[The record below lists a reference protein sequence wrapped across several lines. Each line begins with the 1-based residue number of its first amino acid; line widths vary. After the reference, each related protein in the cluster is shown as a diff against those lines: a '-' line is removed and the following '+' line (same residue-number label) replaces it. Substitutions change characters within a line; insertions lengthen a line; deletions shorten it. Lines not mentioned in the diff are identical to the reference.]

1 MKPIV
6 QRSAKCLS
14 VSNVCKS
21 YGNKTV
27 LKNITC
33 DFPAGNFFAL
43 LGENGA
49 GKSTLASLICGEK
62 SADSGTILFTG
73 IKTCTLVHQRP
84 LLADSLTVRDNIIL
98 GSEPVCSLPFLK
110 NVKTDFIDFS
120 AAHKKIEDVLHLWN
134 IDADIGVKASSLSA
148 AERFYAAFA
157 ASAYKNPDVFILDEP
172 GSVLNET
179 QKHALYPALRN
190 FARSGRIVILITHQM
205 SDALEYADSLV
216 LLRAGKE
223 AVCMSVGD
231 KEKTG
236 KAVQDVLYGG
246 KTEGQ
251 TKAAPPFAGTPVK
264 AAQNEDED
272 ENKNTGAP
280 VRQNPDCAQAV
291 LSVEHLSCA
300 PSQGGAL
307 NDIGF
312 KVYAR
317 KITCIYGHR
326 ANGLETLEN
335 LITGMK
341 NYAYTGTVAVN
352 GKAVKPSP
360 RLLRDEGCGIVP
372 FNRTFRGSDP
382 ELSVEQ
388 ILTVHLKPADKIKN
402 ADYARCLIERAGIT
416 IGTDEK
422 ASALSGGML
431 QRLIIER
438 ETAENRKLLILSE
451 PERGLDSRAVQA
463 LFGRLCSLA
472 ESGTAVLLFISA
484 GSPDVFP
491 GDYRFFLRG
500 GRLYEA

>member
-1 MKPIV
+1 MKPSV
-6 QRSAKCLS
+6 QCSAKCLS
-14 VSNVCKS
+14 ISNVCKN

-33 DFPAGNFFAL
+33 DFPAGNFFAF

-49 GKSTLASLICGEK
+49 GKSTLASLICGERQ
-62 SADSGTILFTG
+62 ADSGTILFTG

-84 LLADSLTVRDNIIL
+84 LLADGLTVGDNIML
-98 GSEPVCSLPFLK
+98 GAEPVYSFPVFKNLK
-110 NVKTDFIDFS
+110 TGFIDFS
-120 AAHKKIEDVLHLWN
+120 AAHEKIQNVLRAWN
-134 IDADIGVKASSLSA
+134 IDADINAKASSLSA

-157 ASAYKNPDVFILDEP
+157 ASAYKDPDVLILDEP

-179 QKHALYPALRN
+179 QKHALYPALQK
-190 FARSGRIVILITHQM
+190 FAKSGRIVILITHHM
-205 SDALEYADSLV
+205 SDALEYADSLI

-223 AVCMSVGD
+223 AVCMRVGD
-231 KEKTG
+231 KKKTEED
-236 KAVQDVLYGG
+236 VLEVLYGG
-246 KTEGQ
+246 LSERQAGAKLPPEG
-251 TKAAPPFAGTPVK
+251 
-264 AAQNEDED
+264 AQNE
-272 ENKNTGAP
+272 NGAGNTE
-280 VRQNPDCAQAV
+280 VHSRQIPNGGRAV
-291 LSVEHLSCA
+291 LNVEHVSCEPA
-300 PSQGGAL
+300 RGDSL
-307 NDIGF
+307 TDISF
-312 KVYAR
+312 KVYER

-326 ANGLETLEN
+326 ANGLETLED

-352 GKAVKPSP
+352 GKVAKPSP
-360 RLLRDEGCGIVP
+360 RLLREEGCGIVP

-388 ILTVHLKPADKIKN
+388 ILTVYLKPADRIKN
-402 ADYARCLIERAGIT
+402 ADYARSLIERAGIT

-438 ETAENRKLLILSE
+438 ETAENGKLLILSE

-463 LFGRLCSLA
+463 LVRRLRSLA

>member
-1 MKPIV
+1 MKPTV

-14 VSNVCKS
+14 ISNVCKS
-21 YGNKTV
+21 YGTKTV
-27 LKNITC
+27 LKNISC

-62 SADSGTILFTG
+62 SADSGAILFTG
-73 IKTCTLVHQRP
+73 IKTCALVHQRP
-84 LLADSLTVRDNIIL
+84 LLADSLTVRDNIML

-110 NVKTDFIDFS
+110 SVKTGFIDFS
-120 AAHKKIEDVLHLWN
+120 AAHKKIENVLRLWN
-134 IDADIGVKASSLSA
+134 IDADIGAKASALSA
-148 AERFYAAFA
+148 AERFYTAFA
-157 ASAYKNPDVFILDEP
+157 ASAYKDPDVFILDEP
-172 GSVLNET
+172 GSVLDET
-179 QKHALYPALRN
+179 QKLALYPALRN

-223 AVCMSVGD
+223 AVCISVGD
-231 KEKTG
+231 KEKTA

-246 KTEGQ
+246 KIDN
-251 TKAAPPFAGTPVK
+251 AAE
-264 AAQNEDED
+264 NEERRED
-272 ENKNTGAP
+272 AR
-280 VRQNPDCAQAV
+280 VRQSPDCAQAV
-291 LSVEHLSCA
+291 LSVEHLSST

-307 NDIGF
+307 NDISF

-341 NYAYTGTVAVN
+341 NCAYTGTVAVN
-352 GKAVKPSP
+352 GKAVEPSP

-402 ADYARCLIERAGIT
+402 TDYTRFLIERAGIT

-463 LFGRLCSLA
+463 LFGRLRSLA

>member
-1 MKPIV
+1 MKPTV

-14 VSNVCKS
+14 ISNVCKS

-27 LKNITC
+27 LKNISC

-62 SADSGTILFTG
+62 SADSGAILFTG

-84 LLADSLTVRDNIIL
+84 LLADSLTVRDNIML

-110 NVKTDFIDFS
+110 SVKTGFIDFS
-120 AAHKKIEDVLHLWN
+120 AAHKKIENVLRLWN
-134 IDADIGVKASSLSA
+134 IDADIGAKASALSA
-148 AERFYAAFA
+148 AERFYTAFA
-157 ASAYKNPDVFILDEP
+157 ASAYKDPDVFILDEP
-172 GSVLNET
+172 GSVLDKT

-231 KEKTG
+231 KEKTA

-246 KTEGQ
+246 KIDS
-251 TKAAPPFAGTPVK
+251 AAE
-264 AAQNEDED
+264 NEERRED
-272 ENKNTGAP
+272 AR
-280 VRQNPDCAQAV
+280 VRQSPDCAQAV
-291 LSVEHLSCA
+291 LNVEHLSST

-307 NDIGF
+307 NDISF

-360 RLLRDEGCGIVP
+360 RLLRNEGCGIVP

-402 ADYARCLIERAGIT
+402 TDYARRLIERAGIT

-438 ETAENRKLLILSE
+438 ETTENRKLLILSE

-463 LFGRLCSLA
+463 LFGRLRSLA

-484 GSPDVFP
+484 GSPGVFP

>member
-1 MKPIV
+1 MKPTV

-14 VSNVCKS
+14 ISNVCKS
-21 YGNKTV
+21 YGTKTV
-27 LKNITC
+27 LKNISC

-62 SADSGTILFTG
+62 SADSGAILFTG
-73 IKTCTLVHQRP
+73 IKTCALVHQRP
-84 LLADSLTVRDNIIL
+84 LLADSLTVRDNIML

-110 NVKTDFIDFS
+110 SVKTGFIDFS
-120 AAHKKIEDVLHLWN
+120 AAHKKIENVLRLWN
-134 IDADIGVKASSLSA
+134 IDADIGAKASALSA
-148 AERFYAAFA
+148 TERFYTAFA
-157 ASAYKNPDVFILDEP
+157 ASAYKDPDVFILDEP
-172 GSVLNET
+172 GSVLDET

-231 KEKTG
+231 KEKTAN
-236 KAVQDVLYGG
+236 AVQDVLYGG
-246 KTEGQ
+246 KTDN
-251 TKAAPPFAGTPVK
+251 AAE
-264 AAQNEDED
+264 NEERRED
-272 ENKNTGAP
+272 AR
-280 VRQNPDCAQAV
+280 VRQSPDCAQAV
-291 LSVEHLSCA
+291 LSVEHLSCT

-307 NDIGF
+307 NDISF

-341 NYAYTGTVAVN
+341 NCAYTGSVAVN
-352 GKAVKPSP
+352 GKAVEPSP

-402 ADYARCLIERAGIT
+402 TDYARRLIERAGIT

-463 LFGRLCSLA
+463 LFGRLRSLA

-484 GSPDVFP
+484 GSPGVFP

>member
-134 IDADIGVKASSLSA
+134 IDADIGAKASSLSA
-148 AERFYAAFA
+148 AERFYTAFT
-157 ASAYKNPDVFILDEP
+157 ASAYKDPDVFILDEP
-172 GSVLNET
+172 GSVLDET

-216 LLRAGKE
+216 LLRAGQE

-236 KAVQDVLYGG
+236 KAVQDVLYGR
-246 KTEGQ
+246 KTDN
-251 TKAAPPFAGTPVK
+251 AAE
-264 AAQNEDED
+264 NEERRED
-272 ENKNTGAP
+272 AR
-280 VRQNPDCAQAV
+280 VRQSPDCAQAV
-291 LSVEHLSCA
+291 LSVEHLSCT

-307 NDIGF
+307 NDISF

-372 FNRTFRGSDP
+372 FNRTFRGSNP

-402 ADYARCLIERAGIT
+402 TDYARCLIERAGIT

-463 LFGRLCSLA
+463 LSERLRSLA

>member
-1 MKPIV
+1 MKPTV

-14 VSNVCKS
+14 ISNVCKS
-21 YGNKTV
+21 YGTKTV
-27 LKNITC
+27 LKNISC

-62 SADSGTILFTG
+62 SADSGAILFTG
-73 IKTCTLVHQRP
+73 IKTCALVHQRP
-84 LLADSLTVRDNIIL
+84 LLADSLTVRDNIML

-110 NVKTDFIDFS
+110 SVKTGFIDFS
-120 AAHKKIEDVLHLWN
+120 AAHKKIENVLRLWN
-134 IDADIGVKASSLSA
+134 IDADIGAKASALSA
-148 AERFYAAFA
+148 AERFYTAFA
-157 ASAYKNPDVFILDEP
+157 ASAYKDPDVFILDEP
-172 GSVLNET
+172 GSVLDET
-179 QKHALYPALRN
+179 QKLALYPALRN

-231 KEKTG
+231 KEKTA

-246 KTEGQ
+246 KIEAQ
-251 TKAAPPFAGTPVK
+251 TKVSPPFAGTPIL
-264 AAQNEDED
+264 QS
-272 ENKNTGAP
+272 
-280 VRQNPDCAQAV
+280 PDCAQAV
-291 LSVEHLSCA
+291 LSVEHLSCT

-307 NDIGF
+307 NDISF

-341 NYAYTGTVAVN
+341 NCAYTGSVAVN
-352 GKAVKPSP
+352 GKAVEPSP

-388 ILTVHLKPADKIKN
+388 ILTVHLKPAGKIKN
-402 ADYARCLIERAGIT
+402 ADYARRLIERAGIT

-463 LFGRLCSLA
+463 LFGRLRSLA

-484 GSPDVFP
+484 GSPGVFP

>member
-1 MKPIV
+1 MKPTV

-27 LKNITC
+27 LKNISC

-84 LLADSLTVRDNIIL
+84 LLADSLTVGDNIML

-110 NVKTDFIDFS
+110 SVKTGFIDFS

-246 KTEGQ
+246 KTEEQ
-251 TKAAPPFAGTPVK
+251 TKAARPFAGTPIL
-264 AAQNEDED
+264 
-272 ENKNTGAP
+272 
-280 VRQNPDCAQAV
+280 QNPDCAQAV

-402 ADYARCLIERAGIT
+402 ADYARRLIERAGIT

-463 LFGRLCSLA
+463 LSERLRSLA

>member
-1 MKPIV
+1 MKPTV

-14 VSNVCKS
+14 ISNVCKS

-27 LKNITC
+27 LKNIRC

-62 SADSGTILFTG
+62 SADSGGILFTG

-110 NVKTDFIDFS
+110 SVKTGFIDFS
-120 AAHKKIEDVLHLWN
+120 AAHKKIENVLRLWN
-134 IDADIGVKASSLSA
+134 IDADIGAKASALSA
-148 AERFYAAFA
+148 AERFYTAFA
-157 ASAYKNPDVFILDEP
+157 ASAYKDPDVFILDEP
-172 GSVLNET
+172 GSVLDET

-231 KEKTG
+231 KEKTAN
-236 KAVQDVLYGG
+236 AVQDVLYGG
-246 KTEGQ
+246 KTDN
-251 TKAAPPFAGTPVK
+251 AAE
-264 AAQNEDED
+264 NEERRED
-272 ENKNTGAP
+272 AR
-280 VRQNPDCAQAV
+280 VRQSPDCAQAV
-291 LSVEHLSCA
+291 LSVEHLSCT

-307 NDIGF
+307 NDISF

-341 NYAYTGTVAVN
+341 NCAYTGSVAVN
-352 GKAVKPSP
+352 GKAVEPSP

-402 ADYARCLIERAGIT
+402 ADYARRLIERAGIT

-463 LFGRLCSLA
+463 LSERLRSFA

>member
-236 KAVQDVLYGG
+236 KAVQEVLYGG

-251 TKAAPPFAGTPVK
+251 TKAAPPFAGTPIL
-264 AAQNEDED
+264 
-272 ENKNTGAP
+272 
-280 VRQNPDCAQAV
+280 QNPDCTQAV

-341 NYAYTGTVAVN
+341 NCTYTGTVAVN

-372 FNRTFRGSDP
+372 FNRTFRGSNP

-388 ILTVHLKPADKIKN
+388 ILTVHLKPADRIKN
-402 ADYARCLIERAGIT
+402 ADYARCLIKRAGIT

-463 LFGRLCSLA
+463 LSERLRSLA

-484 GSPDVFP
+484 GSPGVFP

>member
-1 MKPIV
+1 MKPTV

-14 VSNVCKS
+14 ISNVCKS

-27 LKNITC
+27 LKNISC

-62 SADSGTILFTG
+62 SADSGAILFTG
-73 IKTCTLVHQRP
+73 IKTCALVHQRP

-110 NVKTDFIDFS
+110 SVKTGFIDFS
-120 AAHKKIEDVLHLWN
+120 AAHKKIENVLRLWN
-134 IDADIGVKASSLSA
+134 IDADIGAKASALSA
-148 AERFYAAFA
+148 ANRFYTAFA
-157 ASAYKNPDVFILDEP
+157 ASAYKDPDVFILDEP

-190 FARSGRIVILITHQM
+190 FARSGRIVILITHQI
-205 SDALEYADSLV
+205 SDALEYADSFV
-216 LLRAGKE
+216 LLRAGQE

-236 KAVQDVLYGG
+236 KAVQEVLYGG
-246 KTEGQ
+246 KIDN
-251 TKAAPPFAGTPVK
+251 AAE
-264 AAQNEDED
+264 NEERRED
-272 ENKNTGAP
+272 AR
-280 VRQNPDCAQAV
+280 VRQSPDCAQAV
-291 LSVEHLSCA
+291 LNVEHLSST

-307 NDIGF
+307 NDISF

-402 ADYARCLIERAGIT
+402 ADYARRLIERAGIT

-463 LFGRLCSLA
+463 LSARLCSLA

>member
-1 MKPIV
+1 MKPTV
-6 QRSAKCLS
+6 QGSAKCLS
-14 VSNVCKS
+14 ISNVCKS

-27 LKNITC
+27 LKNISC

-49 GKSTLASLICGEK
+49 GKSTLASLICSEK

-84 LLADSLTVRDNIIL
+84 LLADSLTVGDNIML
-98 GSEPVCSLPFLK
+98 GSEPVCSFPFLK
-110 NVKTDFIDFS
+110 NVKTGFIDFS
-120 AAHKKIEDVLHLWN
+120 AAHKKIEDVLRLWN

-223 AVCMSVGD
+223 AVCMSVGN

-246 KTEGQ
+246 KTEVQ
-251 TKAAPPFAGTPVK
+251 TKAAPPFASTPIL
-264 AAQNEDED
+264 
-272 ENKNTGAP
+272 
-280 VRQNPDCAQAV
+280 QNPGGAQAV

-352 GKAVKPSP
+352 GKAVKLSP

-388 ILTVHLKPADKIKN
+388 ILTVHLKPADRIKN

-463 LFGRLCSLA
+463 LSERLRSLA

>member
-49 GKSTLASLICGEK
+49 GKSTLASLICSEK

-84 LLADSLTVRDNIIL
+84 LLADSLTVGDNIML

-110 NVKTDFIDFS
+110 NVKTGFIDFS
-120 AAHKKIEDVLHLWN
+120 AAHKKIEDVLHLWD

-231 KEKTG
+231 KEKTEQ
-236 KAVQDVLYGG
+236 AVQEVLYGG
-246 KTEGQ
+246 KTEVQ
-251 TKAAPPFAGTPVK
+251 TKAAPPFADTPIL
-264 AAQNEDED
+264 QS
-272 ENKNTGAP
+272 
-280 VRQNPDCAQAV
+280 PDCAQAV
-291 LSVEHLSCA
+291 LSVEQLSCA

-307 NDIGF
+307 NDISF

-402 ADYARCLIERAGIT
+402 TDYARCLIERAGIT

>member
-1 MKPIV
+1 MKPTV

-14 VSNVCKS
+14 ISNVCKS
-21 YGNKTV
+21 YGTKTV
-27 LKNITC
+27 LKNISC

-62 SADSGTILFTG
+62 SADSGAILFTG
-73 IKTCTLVHQRP
+73 IKTCALVHQRP

-110 NVKTDFIDFS
+110 SVKTGFIDFS
-120 AAHKKIEDVLHLWN
+120 AAHKKIENVLRLWN
-134 IDADIGVKASSLSA
+134 IDADIGAKASALSA
-148 AERFYAAFA
+148 ANRFYTAFA
-157 ASAYKNPDVFILDEP
+157 ASAYKDPDVFILDEP

-231 KEKTG
+231 KEKTA

-246 KTEGQ
+246 KTDN
-251 TKAAPPFAGTPVK
+251 AAE
-264 AAQNEDED
+264 NEERRED
-272 ENKNTGAP
+272 AR
-280 VRQNPDCAQAV
+280 VRQSPDCVQAV

-300 PSQGGAL
+300 PSQGGSL

-341 NYAYTGTVAVN
+341 NYAYTGTVVVN

-360 RLLRDEGCGIVP
+360 RLLRDESCGIVP

-463 LFGRLCSLA
+463 LSERLRSLA

-484 GSPDVFP
+484 GSPGVFP

>member
-1 MKPIV
+1 MKPTV

-14 VSNVCKS
+14 ISNVCKS

-27 LKNITC
+27 LKNIRC

-62 SADSGTILFTG
+62 SADSGGILFTG

-110 NVKTDFIDFS
+110 SVKTGFIDFS
-120 AAHKKIEDVLHLWN
+120 AAHKKIENVLRLWN
-134 IDADIGVKASSLSA
+134 IDADIGAKASALSA
-148 AERFYAAFA
+148 AERFYTAFA
-157 ASAYKNPDVFILDEP
+157 ASAYKDPDVFILDEP
-172 GSVLNET
+172 GSVLDET

-231 KEKTG
+231 KEKTAN
-236 KAVQDVLYGG
+236 AVQDVLYGG
-246 KTEGQ
+246 KTDN
-251 TKAAPPFAGTPVK
+251 AAE
-264 AAQNEDED
+264 NEERRED
-272 ENKNTGAP
+272 AR
-280 VRQNPDCAQAV
+280 VRQSPDCAQAV
-291 LSVEHLSCA
+291 LSVEHLSCT

-307 NDIGF
+307 NDISF

-341 NYAYTGTVAVN
+341 NCAYTGSVAVN
-352 GKAVKPSP
+352 GKAVEPSP

-402 ADYARCLIERAGIT
+402 ADYARRLIERAGIT